1 MDLGEHAGRRRH
13 GGMYA
18 VEGAK
23 IGGAGEAVEGTPV
36 GGGVGSKA
44 AGKLRAVGVGS
55 SGAETAAATATAM
68 ASRRRETANPESKA
82 YEARRSRIPA
92 RAEERRFF
100 FDRGREKGSYRS
112 NPRAYILRPV
122 SIRIRRTMYAIHFG
136 EAEGGS
142 CFTAQYSSNDGPRT
156 LPAS

>member
-1 MDLGEHAGRRRH
+1 
-13 GGMYA
+13 MYA

-100 FDRGREKGSYRS
+100 FLIAEERRVRTDLILGRIFYAPYPYVYVVRCTLSISERLRG
-112 NPRAYILRPV
+112 AAVLRPN
-122 SIRIRRTMYAIHFG
+122 IPAT
-136 EAEGGS
+136 
-142 CFTAQYSSNDGPRT
+142 TAHARC
-156 LPAS
+156 LPPSVHGL